1 MVEVLV
7 IDWTDGSASRGHSMY
22 KSRGLR
28 AGGQVLWELGRSSWR
43 GWSGLNA
50 SWNVHTRK
58 SHGRGAARSQPSWR
72 LAQGRE
78 LVGPQGSMTLNGGEP
93 LQPATC
99 LTSLSLADP
108 H

>member
-7 IDWTDGSASRGHSMY
+7 IDWTDGSASRGHSMC

-50 SWNVHTRK
+50 SQNVHTRR
-58 SHGRGAARSQPSWR
+58 SHGRG
-72 LAQGRE
+72 
-78 LVGPQGSMTLNGGEP
+78 GS
-93 LQPATC
+93 
-99 LTSLSLADP
+99 
-108 H
+108 